1 MLLCLLLPELSVSGR
16 DVFSPI
22 FEKLSLDLRVYTKL
36 FIVTLDQEVGELLDF
51 LGRSVGRTQ
60 RLFKLVL

>member
-1 MLLCLLLPELSVSGR
+1 MLLCFLLPELSVSGR